1 MLQKRAIVIIL
12 FALLWNLQANSQH
25 AKTTYHQ
32 PEAEYQFS
40 VALSFMQP
48 NRAAK
53 NTTNYLWIPSSCKKV
68 KAIIISS
75 QNVLEQ
81 WLNEHPLIRKV
92 CKENDIA
99 ILWSCPGFF
108 IDIKEKNK
116 QVNGKNIQTI
126 LDTLGAISGYKEL
139 SRIPWISIGHSGT
152 NNLVSELVFHYPNKI
167 LTAIKMKGGPGFD
180 PPTTSFVLNKEVL
193 EKNNYSIP
201 FLCNA
206 GEYFEWNQQ
215 NEDLIHPFDTI
226 KNYQSVLN
234 ERKQKQQPLSYFF
247 DPNTGHFE
255 CSEALTALV
264 ASYIDAAVKCRLNNL
279 NDTLL
284 IPIDLNKGWVAGLP
298 LPGSNLVVPKLY
310 KDAVGAEKNLPWYF
324 NRKQALE
331 AIALAKVNFKRKTQ
345 IAGFSNLDGTVAQF
359 NRGIVWPIPYE
370 TQADGTTFTLKPVF
384 WKAIPDTFKFGGT
397 VLGKSN
403 NQPKVIL
410 LCGNAKHVSNNTF
423 KIAPERSFK
432 AASTYFVVRTEG
444 NDQYRTSVEPGQ
456 VVITLNDKGLTQ
468 TITFDTLKNV
478 PLKTKSVII
487 HAVATSKMPVS
498 FFVKSGPAFLK
509 GNQLIFTS
517 IPPATRF
524 PVKVTVVAY
533 QWGRTQQ
540 PQIQTAPFVERT
552 FYIIK

>member
-1 MLQKRAIVIIL
+1 MLQKRGIVIFL
-12 FALLWNLQANSQH
+12 FGLLLNIHANAQH
-25 AKTTYHQ
+25 PLPTDHQ
-32 PEAEYQFS
+32 RQDEYQFS
-40 VALSFMQP
+40 VGLPFMQP
-48 NRAAK
+48 NGNAK

-68 KAIIISS
+68 KAVIISS

-108 IDIKEKNK
+108 IDIKEKSK
-116 QVNGKNIQTI
+116 QVNGKNIQII

-139 SRIPWISIGHSGT
+139 SRVPWISIGHSGT
-152 NNLVSELVFHYPNKI
+152 NNLVSELVYHYPNKI

-180 PPTTSFVLNKEVL
+180 LPTTSFILNKEVV
-193 EKNNYSIP
+193 ESNKYSIP

-226 KNYQSVLN
+226 KNYQSILN

-264 ASYIDAAVKCRLNNL
+264 ASYIDAAVKCRLSKL

-298 LPGSNLVVPKLY
+298 LPGSALVEPKLY
-310 KDAVGAEKNLPWYF
+310 KDAVGVEKNLPWYF
-324 NRKQALE
+324 NRKQAE
-331 AIALAKVNFKRKTQ
+331 NAIALAKVNFKRKTQ

-370 TQADGTTFTLKPVF
+370 TQADGTTFTLQPVF
-384 WKAIPDTFKFGGT
+384 WKSIPDTFKFAGT

-410 LCGNAKHVSNNTF
+410 LCGNAKPISKNTY
-423 KIAPERSFK
+423 KITPERSYK
-432 AASTYFVVRTEG
+432 AASTYFIVRTEG
-444 NDQYRTSVEPGQ
+444 DDQYRTSVEPGQ
-456 VVITLNDKGLTQ
+456 IIITPNDKGAMQ

-478 PLKTKSVII
+478 RPKTKSISLKAI
-487 HAVATSKMPVS
+487 ATSNLPVT
-498 FFVKSGPAFLK
+498 FFVKAGPAFIK
-509 GNQLIFTS
+509 GNQLFFTT
-517 IPPATRF
+517 IPPSSKF

-540 PQIQTAPFVERT
+540 PQIQTAAFVERT
-552 FYIIK
+552 FYINK